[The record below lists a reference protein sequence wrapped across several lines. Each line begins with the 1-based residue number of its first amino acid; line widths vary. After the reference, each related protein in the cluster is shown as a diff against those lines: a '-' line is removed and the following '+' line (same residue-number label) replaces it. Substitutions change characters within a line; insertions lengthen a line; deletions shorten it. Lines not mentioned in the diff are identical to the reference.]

1 MDSMHAYK
9 YKILDDGIYK
19 YDWIKENKRNTRI
32 FKLQKQPR
40 IHLSMVGKKI
50 KQKIHTDI
58 CTNTYKTIHNIWLY
72 CVSSFSIQSS
82 LI

>member
-40 IHLSMVGKKI
+40 IHLSMVGKK
-50 KQKIHTDI
+50 KKAE
-58 CTNTYKTIHNIWLY
+58 NTHRYMYKY
-72 CVSSFSIQSS
+72 IQNYT
-82 LI
+82 